1 MSQMTDFAATKAPTM
16 PGSPGAKFDPEA
28 LAGSSIADTRRTLA
42 RSFLAHGIDNP
53 GLDARVLIGHALG
66 LRHTDLVLRGARIVT
81 REEAFEVNALAQRR
95 LAREPV
101 ARIVGEKEFWGLSL
115 KLDARVFIPRPETET
130 VVETAVAALA
140 PERRAGRLR
149 VLDLGTGSGALL
161 LALLSEL
168 PGAEGTGTDIDAA
181 IIECARK
188 NAKAHGLR
196 ASFVVCYYAAALRG
210 SFDVVVA
217 NPPYIARNQIAALA
231 PEVREFDPVI
241 ALDGGPD
248 GLDAYRTIAADARR
262 LLAPDGLIAVELGH
276 GQAQAVAALFSAAGL
291 ATEPPRYD
299 LCGKPRALVARPLP

>member
-1 MSQMTDFAATKAPTM
+1 MTDFVAAKAPTM
-16 PGSPGAKFDPEA
+16 PGSPGTKFDPEA

-42 RSFLAHGIDNP
+42 GRFLAHGVDNP
-53 GLDARVLIGHALG
+53 GLDARVLISHALG
-66 LRHTDLVLRGARIVT
+66 LSHTDLLLRGARIVT
-81 REEAFEVNALAQRR
+81 REEAFAVNALAQRR

-115 KLDARVFIPRPETET
+115 KLDAGVFIPRPETET
-130 VVETAVAALA
+130 VVEAAVAALA
-140 PERRAGRLR
+140 PGRRAGKLR

-168 PGAEGTGTDIDAA
+168 PGAEGTGTDIAA
-181 IIECARK
+181 AAIECARK
-188 NAKAHGLR
+188 NGKAHGFR
-196 ASFVVCYYAAALRG
+196 ASFVVCHNAAALRG

-231 PEVREFDPVI
+231 PEVREFDPVV

-248 GLDAYRTIAADARR
+248 GLDAYRTIATDARR
-262 LLAPDGLIAVELGH
+262 LLVPNGLIAVELGH
-276 GQAQAVAALFSAAGL
+276 DQAQEVAALFSAAGL